1 MVLAD
6 IPRRKPAIDLMK
18 VESLA
23 DADAAA
29 KRGAEFVAAEA
40 RRVVPQRDRFT
51 LALSG
56 GGTPRLMIQT
66 LAEEDVPWN
75 QVHIFQVD
83 ERVVPDGHPDRNL
96 THLGETLLSKSVLPD
111 DHLHAMPVGKGDLDD
126 AAQTYARILEE
137 LAGSPPAL
145 DLVHLGLGVDGHT
158 ASLVP
163 RDPVLHVRDTYVSPT
178 DSYLGRRRMTLTYP
192 TLNRARR
199 LLWLVTGKNKAQMVR
214 RLYDGDES
222 IPAGRVASDQA
233 FLISDRAAASELD
246 RS

>member
-1 MVLAD
+1 
-6 IPRRKPAIDLMK
+6 MK
-18 VESLA
+18 VEIHPDV
-23 DADAAA
+23 DAVA

-40 RRVVPQRDRFT
+40 RRVVSQRDRFT

-56 GGTPRLMIQT
+56 GSTPWLMIRA
-66 LAEEDVPWN
+66 LVEEDIPWK
-75 QVHIFQVD
+75 QVHVLQVD

-96 THLGETLLSKSVLPD
+96 THLGENLLSTSGLPD
-111 DHLHAMPVGKGDLDD
+111 DHLHAMQVGEENLED

-145 DLVHLGLGVDGHT
+145 DLVHLGLGLDGHT

-214 RLYDGDES
+214 RLCDGDES

-233 FLISDRAAASELD
+233 LLIADRAAASELD

>member
-6 IPRRKPAIDLMK
+6 TPRRKPAIDLMN
-18 VESLA
+18 VEILE
-23 DADAAA
+23 DVDAAA
-29 KRGAEFVAAEA
+29 KRGAELVAAEA
-40 RRVVPQRDRFT
+40 RRVVSERDRFT

-56 GGTPRLMIQT
+56 GSTPWLMIRA
-66 LAEEDVPWN
+66 LAEEDVPWKH
-75 QVHIFQVD
+75 VHVLQVD
-83 ERVVPDGHPDRNL
+83 ERVLPDGHPDRNL
-96 THLGETLLSKSVLPD
+96 THLREKLLSTSGLPD
-111 DHLHAMPVGKGDLDD
+111 AHLHAMPVREEDLDD

-158 ASLVP
+158 ASLVR

-199 LLWLVTGKNKAQMVR
+199 LLWLVTGRNKAQMVR
-214 RLYDGDES
+214 RLCDGDES

-233 FLISDRAAASELD
+233 FLIADRAAASELD